1 MRKIFTNVLWANV
14 NFEEGVMYM
23 KNIGSQRRRGM
34 AFRVLTGAVLSL
46 GLLSV
51 DARANTLPL
60 GACAKLSG
68 TYLTSVFTPAGDF
81 SLRGLLTFTP
91 TGAMF
96 VVESAEGGLE
106 GIVNPYSDAQGAWK
120 CVARQGDTIKAQ
132 ATVLD
137 FTFPGSLG
145 SQQFIARVDYDISL
159 DAPSGTIGGTLELR
173 LFPLQGDPL
182 NTPAPPFAEFE
193 FEGERVRAQ

>member
-1 MRKIFTNVLWANV
+1 MSV
-14 NFEEGVMYM
+14 
-23 KNIGSQRRRGM
+23 KNIGCGRRRWM

-51 DARANTLPL
+51 DARGNTTNLPL
-60 GACAKLSG
+60 GACAKLAG
-68 TYLTSVFTPAGDF
+68 TYLTSVFTPTGDF
-81 SLRGLLTFTP
+81 LLRGLLTFTP

-96 VVESAEGGLE
+96 VVESAQGGLE

-120 CVARQGDTIKAQ
+120 CVAKQGDTIEAQ

-137 FTFPGSLG
+137 FSFPGSLG

-159 DAPSGTIGGTLELR
+159 DASSGTISGTLELR

-182 NTPAPPFAEFE
+182 HTPGPPLAEYA
-193 FEGERVRAQ
+193 FEGDRVRPQ